1 MSSSG
6 ALVFNIQK
14 FSVHD
19 GPGIRTL
26 VFFKGCPLKCR
37 WCSNPE
43 SQSPLPEFAWNSTR
57 CLHCGECVKRCRS
70 GALSMNDQGSPV
82 VDRSICRPA
91 KGCVCELCCPGGAI
105 KIYGQHKSIEEILRV
120 CQQDEMFYSRSGGGL
135 TIGGGEPLFQP
146 EAAIALLSAA
156 KAKRIHTTIETCG
169 YVRREDLLEAC
180 RYLDCL
186 YFDIKS
192 MNDEKHLAQ
201 TGVHTALIHSNLEA
215 VRQTFPDLAIRVRTP
230 VIPGFNDT
238 EEDIRAITRYVRG
251 LGVPAY
257 ELLPYHRYGEQKYL
271 MLDRKLPMGEAILE
285 SEHFEELRK
294 VMELE
299 WQDAGNGGGEH
310 L

>member
-1 MSSSG
+1 MSRSS

-43 SQSPLPEFAWNSTR
+43 SQSPLPEFAWNATR
-57 CLHCGECVKRCRS
+57 CLHCGECVKRCCTNAVS
-70 GALSMNDQGSPV
+70 LDEQGCPV
-82 VDRSICRPA
+82 VNRELCRPMER
-91 KGCVCELCCPGGAI
+91 CMCELCCPGGAV
-105 KIYGQHKSIEEILRV
+105 KIYGQQKTVEQILQV
-120 CQQDEMFYSRSGGGL
+120 CRQDEMFYSRSGGGL

-156 KAKRIHTTIETCG
+156 KAGRIHTAMETCG
-169 YVRREDLLEAC
+169 HVRREDLLEAC

-192 MNDEKHLAQ
+192 MDSEKHRAG
-201 TGVHTALIHSNLEA
+201 TGVGTELIHANLEA
-215 VRQTFPDLAIRVRTP
+215 VRNLFPDLSIRVRTP

-271 MLDRKLPMGEAILE
+271 MLGREVPMGEKNLE
-285 SEHFEELRK
+285 GSHFERLREA
-294 VMELE
+294 MEEE
-299 WQDAGNGGGEH
+299 WRTAGNIKGR
-310 L
+310 

>member
-43 SQSPLPEFAWNSTR
+43 SQSPVPEFAWNSTR
-57 CLHCGECVKRCRS
+57 CLHCGECVNRCSS

-82 VDRSICRPA
+82 VDRNVCRPTA
-91 KGCVCELCCPGGAI
+91 RCVCELCCPGGAI
-105 KIYGQHKSIEEILRV
+105 KIYGQKKSTDQILRV

-135 TIGGGEPLFQP
+135 TIGGGEPMFQP
-146 EAAIALLSAA
+146 EAAIELLSAA
-156 KAKRIHTTIETCG
+156 KGRRIHTAMETCG
-169 YVRREDLLEAC
+169 HVRREDLLEAC

-192 MNDEKHLAQ
+192 MDDEKHLAQ
-201 TGVHTALIHSNLEA
+201 TGVRTALIHANLEA
-215 VRQTFPDLAIRVRTP
+215 VRQHYPDLAIRVRTP

-238 EEDIRAITRYVRG
+238 EDDIRAITRYVRR

-271 MLDRKLPMGEAILE
+271 MLGRNVAMGQENLDSA
-285 SEHFEELRK
+285 HFEQLRR
-294 VMELE
+294 VMEEE
-299 WQDAGNGGGEH
+299 WQATGNGGGRQ